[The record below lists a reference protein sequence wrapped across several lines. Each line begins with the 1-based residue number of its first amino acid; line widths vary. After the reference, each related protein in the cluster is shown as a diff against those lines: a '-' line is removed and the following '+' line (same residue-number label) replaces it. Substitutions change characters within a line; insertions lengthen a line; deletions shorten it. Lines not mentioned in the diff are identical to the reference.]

1 MRIGARLLLAIS
13 LAICLG
19 CAKQDWIDRT
29 LVTVDVT
36 GAWSGELLSRGGA
49 GGMAQRS
56 TVSLTLDQKGSRVT
70 GAFEVVATES
80 ALFSSLGARRS
91 GAVEGTVA
99 GDTFTFRVT
108 NGALAGEMT
117 VSGDEMTGYATALGQ
132 YPMSLR
138 RVSSSPAESSR

>member
-70 GAFEVVATES
+70 GAFEVVATEF

-91 GAVEGTVA
+91 GGVEGTVA
-99 GDTFTFRVT
+99 G
-108 NGALAGEMT
+108 GALMIS
-117 VSGDEMTGYATALGQ
+117 VSNGVLEVCRCVCDE
-132 YPMSLR
+132 
-138 RVSSSPAESSR
+138 